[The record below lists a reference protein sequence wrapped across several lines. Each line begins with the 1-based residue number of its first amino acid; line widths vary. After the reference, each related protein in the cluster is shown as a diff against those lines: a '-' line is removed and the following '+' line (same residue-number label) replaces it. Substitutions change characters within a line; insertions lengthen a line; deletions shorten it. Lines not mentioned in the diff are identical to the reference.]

1 MGESPLRCHFCK
13 GRLVRARVPYTV
25 HRNGYHLVVD
35 SIPVWVCGQCG
46 ETYFEGPEVH
56 QIQEAVKTLGPKAP
70 KIQVRSRN
78 RWTLSDSDA
87 PVDGRMPWLVV
98 LFVLFWV
105 FCARN
110 PSADL
115 HGSQGEW

>member
-1 MGESPLRCHFCK
+1 M
-13 GRLVRARVPYTV
+13 
-25 HRNGYHLVVD
+25 
-35 SIPVWVCGQCG
+35 WVCGQCG

-105 FCARN
+105 FYARS

-115 HGSQGEW
+115 PWQSRASGEILKCGDCPVYGEDGVDGGKGGR